1 MPLIDSL
8 ATTPAL
14 AELFSDT
21 SLLQAMLDFEAALAC
36 VEARAGIIPNDA
48 ADAIALS
55 AQAGYFDAEAITRDT
70 LRAGTPGI
78 PLVKALTE
86 RVRAEHPSAAG
97 YVHWGATSQDVADT
111 ALVLV
116 LKKAQALVEAD
127 ILRAEAALHRLAG
140 QYSHTVMLGRT
151 LLQGGPPVTFGLKA
165 AGWLGAIWR
174 SRTRLNSAFRE
185 ALMLQFGGAS
195 GTLASLGDRGIEIS
209 TALAK
214 QLELGCPEAPWHTHR
229 DRLASLICACGVVTG
244 SLAKIAR
251 DISLLMQ
258 EEVGE
263 VAEPSAPGRGGSSTM
278 PHKRN
283 PIGCSLTLA
292 AAHRVPGMVASFL
305 SAMTQEHERAAGGW
319 QSEWPTVTGI
329 IQATGLAA
337 ASMAEVL
344 EGITVNAARMRAN
357 IEATNGTIFAERA
370 MMLLA
375 PHLGRDAAHK
385 LLEEAVRKALEQ
397 KRSLREVLGEMPEA
411 RRLPNCAFLENLDVP
426 EEYLGV
432 AEQFRTRLLGTQN
445 PHSTEDKKE

>member
-14 AELFSDT
+14 AELFSDK
-21 SLLQAMLDFEAALAC
+21 SLLQAMLDFEAALAR

-48 ADAIALS
+48 ANAIALS
-55 AQAGYFDAEAITRDT
+55 AQAGYFDADAITHHT

-78 PLVKALTE
+78 ALVKALTE
-86 RVRAEHPSAAG
+86 RVRAEAPSAAG

-116 LKKAQALVEAD
+116 LKKAQTLVEAD
-127 ILRAEAALHRLAG
+127 IQRAEVAAHRLADLHA
-140 QYSHTVMLGRT
+140 HTVILGRT
-151 LLQGGPPVTFGLKA
+151 LLQGGPPITFGLKA
-165 AGWLGAIWR
+165 AGWLGVIRR
-174 SRTRLNSAFRE
+174 SRTRLSLAFDE

-195 GTLASLGDRGIEIS
+195 GTLASLGDRGLEIS

-214 QLELGCPEAPWHTHR
+214 ELGLALPEAPWHTHR
-229 DRLASLICACGVVTG
+229 DRLASLICACGVMTG
-244 SLAKIAR
+244 SLGKIAR

-263 VAEPSAPGRGGSSTM
+263 VAEPSTPGRGGSSTM

-283 PIGCSLTLA
+283 PIGCSLALA
-292 AAHRVPGMVASFL
+292 ATHRVPGMVASFL
-305 SAMTQEHERAAGGW
+305 SAMIQEHERAAGGW
-319 QSEWPTVTGI
+319 QSEWPTVAAI
-329 IQATGLAA
+329 IQSTGLAA
-337 ASMAEVL
+337 TSVAEVL
-344 EGITVNAARMRAN
+344 EGLTVNPTRMRAN

-375 PHLGRDAAHK
+375 PHLGRDVAHK
-385 LLEEAVRKALEQ
+385 LLEEAARKAIEQ
-397 KRSLREVLGEMPEA
+397 KRSLREVLGEMPEI
-411 RRLPNCAFLENLDVP
+411 RRLPDLAFLENLDVP

-432 AEQFRTRLLGTQN
+432 AEEFRTRLLGTQK